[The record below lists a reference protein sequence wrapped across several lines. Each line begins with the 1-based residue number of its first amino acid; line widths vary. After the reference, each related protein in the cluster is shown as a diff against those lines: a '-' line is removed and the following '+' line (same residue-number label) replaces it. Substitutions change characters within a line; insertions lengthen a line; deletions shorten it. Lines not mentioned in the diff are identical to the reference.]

1 MIKQFKTIIG
11 IVIAALFILP
21 AVANADGGGVTL
33 KGNFQ
38 TEGLVGQLD
47 SVIGATEYNGPYV
60 SNSYLD
66 LALSS
71 QYVTAGARLELLHAP
86 LPGFEDNFA
95 GGGLPNVF
103 VTGRY
108 KWFEATVGNVYDQF
122 GSGLIFRAYEDR
134 PLGVDNSLRG
144 ARFVLTP
151 YKGIRFKALGGM
163 QRKYFNYGM
172 DNAFGFDYSQ
182 GAVMGA
188 DLELNIDEWS

>member
-11 IVIAALFILP
+11 IVIAVLFILP

-95 GGGLPNVF
+95 GGGLPNLF
-103 VTGRY
+103 VQ
-108 KWFEATVGNVYDQF
+108 VDIN
-122 GSGLIFRAYEDR
+122 GLKQQLVMFMTN
-134 PLGVDNSLRG
+134 L
-144 ARFVLTP
+144 VL
-151 YKGIRFKALGGM
+151 
-163 QRKYFNYGM
+163 
-172 DNAFGFDYSQ
+172 
-182 GAVMGA
+182 V
-188 DLELNIDEWS
+188 

>member
-71 QYVTAGARLELLHAP
+71 QYVPIASLACERGE
-86 LPGFEDNFA
+86 
-95 GGGLPNVF
+95 GGCISP
-103 VTGRY
+103 
-108 KWFEATVGNVYDQF
+108 E
-122 GSGLIFRAYEDR
+122 
-134 PLGVDNSLRG
+134 
-144 ARFVLTP
+144 FVL
-151 YKGIRFKALGGM
+151 
-163 QRKYFNYGM
+163 KY
-172 DNAFGFDYSQ
+172 
-182 GAVMGA
+182 
-188 DLELNIDEWS
+188 NI